1 MNAVSSFQ
9 IFAMIVNTS
18 VCLVLFIGSYI
29 WLRRNRDALR
39 RPYFWGMLTYAV
51 IGIGMK
57 YIFVSSIRD
66 SYPGIAEKNFLY
78 ALISGI
84 MSAVTVEGG
93 RYLILRYLMR
103 KYDKQ
108 RDALMYGAGYAGTEA
123 FLFSG
128 ISAFFGF
135 TLARVIN
142 SGSLEQMLE
151 GLDSTAAQII
161 TTEVEKA
168 YANGAGTYF
177 LISIECITT
186 FIIEVCLTIL
196 VFKAARDKSCI
207 KYLGIAAGIHLVY
220 TVLAQLPKSTLAIVI
235 VEILIAAAAY
245 ISYRFAKP
253 VFETIP
259 KEADSDLFW
268 ETLD

>member
-1 MNAVSSFQ
+1 MNTVSSFQ
-9 IFAMIVNTS
+9 IFAMIVNTT
-18 VCLVLFIGSYI
+18 VCLILFIGSYI
-29 WLRRNRDALR
+29 WLRRNRDGLR
-39 RPYFWGMLTYAV
+39 RPFFWGMLTYVV
-51 IGIGMK
+51 IGVGMK
-57 YIFVSSIRD
+57 YIFVSSIRE
-66 SYPGIAEKNFLY
+66 SYPGIADKNFVYSL
-78 ALISGI
+78 LSGI
-84 MSAVTVEGG
+84 MAAVTVEGG
-93 RYLILRYLMR
+93 RYLILKYLMK

-128 ISAFFGF
+128 LSSFFGF

-142 SGSLEQMLE
+142 SGSLDTMLA
-151 GLDSTAAQII
+151 GVDPTAAQLI

-168 YANGAGTYF
+168 YSNGAGTYF
-177 LISIECITT
+177 LISLECITT

-196 VFKAARDKSCI
+196 VFKAARESGNV

-220 TVLAQLPKSTLAIVI
+220 TFLAQLPKSTIAIVI
-235 VEILIAAAAY
+235 VEILIAAIAY
-245 ISYRFAKP
+245 VSYMFAKP
-253 VFETIP
+253 VFGTIP